1 MKPLLSVATASFL
14 LCAACDTPP
23 APAAKADPKAAD
35 AKGSVKPETKAH
47 GDDAKAPTN
56 PHAGAMPPAAAAKPK
71 GPPRDITPSGKTR
84 TEKAA
89 ELSFA
94 VPEEW
99 ETLPVGSPMRIAQ
112 FVVPG
117 PGGDAEMVVFRFA
130 GGAGGVEANIARWKG
145 QFVPPDGKT
154 IDDLTKTSNFEVGAL
169 KVTLVDITG
178 HYKAPERP
186 GSTTMVDE
194 DDQRMIAA
202 IVEGSGD
209 AFFFKL
215 LGSNKTVE
223 LWAKA
228 YEDGLRA
235 AKTG

>member
-1 MKPLLSVATASFL
+1 MRSISPVATSLFL
-14 LCAACDTPP
+14 LCAACNNAP
-23 APAAKADPKAAD
+23 APAAPAKAEAKPTEAKA
-35 AKGSVKPETKAH
+35 KPETKAH
-47 GDDAKAPTN
+47 GDDAKAAPN
-56 PHAGAMPPAAAAKPK
+56 PHAGTTAPAPARAK
-71 GPPRDITPSGKTR
+71 GPPRDITPSGETR

-94 VPEEW
+94 VPKEW

-154 IDDLTKTSNFEVGAL
+154 IDDLTKTSSFDVGTL
-169 KVTLVDITG
+169 TVTLVDITG

-186 GSTTMVDE
+186 GSSTMIDE

-235 AKTG
+235 AKVG